1 LEVKIGELWSRL
13 RSTTLD
19 HGDRA
24 ESRAP
29 SSKICYWKA

>member
-1 LEVKIGELWSRL
+1 LEVKIVELWSRL

-24 ESRAP
+24 EPRAP
-29 SSKICYWKA
+29 TTE